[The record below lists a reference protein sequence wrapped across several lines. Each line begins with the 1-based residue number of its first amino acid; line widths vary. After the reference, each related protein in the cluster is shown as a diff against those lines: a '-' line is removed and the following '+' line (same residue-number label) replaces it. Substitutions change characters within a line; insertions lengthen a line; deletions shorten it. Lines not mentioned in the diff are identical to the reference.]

1 VRYIPVQL
9 QACKFKT
16 NGSTE
21 GRIDATVI
29 VKSCKPASSKQM
41 AIKNVSIRNRRYAT
55 VIEKREQKKQVTTT
69 HLTLFLDLKQR
80 SRIQES
86 SAPLLFFTTEIS
98 LKIS

>member
-1 VRYIPVQL
+1 VRYIPVEL

-41 AIKNVSIRNRRYAT
+41 AIKNVSI
-55 VIEKREQKKQVTTT
+55 
-69 HLTLFLDLKQR
+69 
-80 SRIQES
+80 
-86 SAPLLFFTTEIS
+86 
-98 LKIS
+98 